1 MKRNTQATDE
11 KVLRYS
17 LRKYKL
23 GLASV
28 TIGAIFLSFSAVQ
41 VVKADEAVS
50 TTESSTQ
57 VEPAD
62 SSLTTSGLV
71 TETPTAPVTAENT
84 SLSKCDANYSRA

>member
-1 MKRNTQATDE
+1 MKRNNQANNG

-28 TIGAIFLSFSAVQ
+28 TIGAVFLSFAAVQ
-41 VVKADEAVS
+41 GVKAEEAVS
-50 TTESSTQ
+50 TPATSTQ

-62 SSLTTSGLV
+62 SSLFASNQV
-71 TETPTAPVTAENT
+71 NETPTSSVTTEIN
-84 SLSKCDANYSRA
+84 

>member
-1 MKRNTQATDE
+1 MKRNTQANDE

-28 TIGAIFLSFSAVQ
+28 TIGAVFLSFAAVQ
-41 VVKADEAVS
+41 GVKADEVVS
-50 TTESSTQ
+50 TLDSSTQ

-62 SSLTTSGLV
+62 SSLTTKKNLKFELYV
-71 TETPTAPVTAENT
+71 NP
-84 SLSKCDANYSRA
+84 SL